1 MMRSP
6 TARSST
12 SLCHRLINYHSQVW
26 RWLLLNCAYG
36 VLFRA
41 SASLRK
47 LFSIFSIF
55 FSIPKLID
63 KIAWLIDWIISYVD
77 MTRNGGMLNMLCVH
91 IIERLSCVQIE
102 HKKHSELLTENG
114 KNPKRSH
121 FVAFLAQPIAD
132 NSVSTTKI
140 SLHPKATTKA
150 KKQNIARRIIKS
162 LSVHFTGHLRLFIAS
177 FLGN

>member
-26 RWLLLNCAYG
+26 RWLLLNCAYR

-150 KKQNIARRIIKS
+150 KKTKHRQANYKK
-162 LSVHFTGHLRLFIAS
+162 LKCPFYGPFTTFHCKLPR
-177 FLGN
+177 